1 LTLGGGGLFLEGSL
15 PVPRGDELTVRFRPA
30 KHLPVIEARARVL
43 YESPGEGTG
52 IEFVELKQEDRER
65 ILHLLVH
72 RFSDKRKNPRIEF
85 VTQVEHESGT
95 SLGFSRDLSIGGM
108 FIASTEPLLEGTKV
122 QLRFHMDDGGPIIE
136 TPAEVRFV
144 VEKVGMGLSF
154 LDLSP
159 EDADRVAA
167 RIASAKEAPTP

>member
-15 PVPRGDELTVRFRPA
+15 PIPRGDELTVRFRPA
-30 KHLPVIEARARVL
+30 KHFPVIEARARVL
-43 YESPGEGTG
+43 YESPGKGTG
-52 IEFVELKQEDRER
+52 IEFVELKQEDRRR

-72 RFSDKRKNPRIEF
+72 RFQDKRKHPRIDF

-95 SLGFSRDLSIGGM
+95 FLGFSRDLSIGGM

-122 QLRFHMDDGGPIIE
+122 KLRFHMDDGGPIIE

-144 VEKVGMGLSF
+144 VEKVGVGLSF